1 MIINMMQQLRGVGVA
16 MVTPFST
23 DGKIDY
29 QALGNIIESQ
39 VANGTD
45 YIVALGTTGEPAT
58 LSKSEKDE
66 LLNFIISKV
75 AGRIPIVVG
84 CGGNNTADVI
94 AQAKEYA
101 KNDKIA
107 ALLSVAPF
115 YNKPNQ
121 RGVYAHFKAL
131 ADNVDKPILLYNV
144 PGRTGINI
152 SPDVVVNLANDC
164 RNIVGIKEASGNVA
178 QCMQLASRCPKDFI
192 LISGDDALTLP
203 LIACGFSGV
212 ISVLQNAFPAQF
224 SKIVHLALD
233 GRFSEAREQHLKFLP
248 VIDTL
253 FAEGSPSGVK
263 AYLELQGKA
272 KNVVRL
278 PLATVSD
285 GLYEKI
291 KALNNN
297 IK

>member
-1 MIINMMQQLRGVGVA
+1 MMQQLRGTGVA
-16 MVTPFST
+16 LVTPFGS
-23 DGKIDY
+23 DGQIDY
-29 QALGNIIESQ
+29 KALENLIETQ
-39 VANGTD
+39 LAGGTN

-58 LSKSEKDE
+58 LSKSEKDA
-66 LLNFIISKV
+66 LLDFIIAKV
-75 AGRIPIVVG
+75 AGRLPIVVG

-131 ADNVDKPILLYNV
+131 ADNVDKPIILYNV

-152 SPDVVVNLANDC
+152 SPDVVVSLANDC
-164 RNIVGIKEASGNVA
+164 RNIVGVKEASGNVP
-178 QCMQLASRCPKDFI
+178 QCMQLASRCPKDFL

-224 SKIVHLALD
+224 SRIVNLMLE
-233 GRFSEAREQHLKFLP
+233 GRFSEAREAHLKFLP
-248 VIDTL
+248 IIDTL

-285 GLYEKI
+285 ALYAKI
-291 KALNNN
+291 KTLNDAV
-297 IK
+297 K

>member
-1 MIINMMQQLRGVGVA
+1 MMQQLRGTGVA
-16 MVTPFST
+16 LVTPFDS

-29 QALGNIIESQ
+29 KALENLIESQ
-39 VANGTD
+39 VAGGTS

-66 LLNFIISKV
+66 LLDFIIGKV

-107 ALLSVAPF
+107 SLLSVAPF

-152 SPDVVVNLANDC
+152 SPDVVVSLANDC
-164 RNIVGIKEASGNVA
+164 RNIVGVKEASGNVA
-178 QCMQLASRCPKDFI
+178 QCMQLASRCPKDFS

-212 ISVLQNAFPAQF
+212 ISVLQNAFPQF
-224 SKIVHLALD
+224 SKVVKLALE
-233 GRFSEAREQHLKFLP
+233 GRFGEAREQHLKFLP
-248 VIDTL
+248 IIDTL

-285 GLYEKI
+285 TLYAKI
-291 KALNNN
+291 KTLNASF
-297 IK
+297 K